1 MLTTSYEDI
10 QEDIVSCTNEIFSTM
25 IPMEIKSDGSF
36 YQKEDMISTDVISLV
51 SYTGEHSGIVAIF
64 CSRSIA
70 LKITSSMLGIEV
82 SEMDQDTKDAMGE
95 VTNMIAGTLKNKIF
109 EKFGEEYF
117 RELETK
123 QLKKMYGMK
132 NHVISTGGG
141 IILQKQNIELI
152 KDLGIVI
159 FLDISI
165 NSQIN
170 RVKNRKN
177 RPLINDN
184 NLKDNLLSLKKTRD
198 PVYKKISN
206 YIIDVSEKERGQ
218 IVTEIQEII

>member
-1 MLTTSYEDI
+1 MGSGKTSIGKILAKKNHLSFLDT
-10 QEDIVSCTNEIFSTM
+10 DHEIIRSSGYS
-25 IPMEIKSDGSF
+25 IPD
-36 YQKEDMISTDVISLV
+36 
-51 SYTGEHSGIVAIF
+51 
-64 CSRSIA
+64 
-70 LKITSSMLGIEV
+70 
-82 SEMDQDTKDAMGE
+82 
-95 VTNMIAGTLKNKIF
+95 IF

-123 QLKKMYGMK
+123 QLKEMYGMK

-141 IILQKQNIELI
+141 IILKKQNIELI

-184 NLKDNLLSLKKTRD
+184 NLKDNLLSLKKIRD
-198 PVYKKISN
+198 PIYKKISN
-206 YIIDVSEKERGQ
+206 YIIDVSEKERNQ

>member
-1 MLTTSYEDI
+1 MDFKNIFIIGSMGSGKTSIGKILAKKNHLSFLDT
-10 QEDIVSCTNEIFSTM
+10 DHEIIRSSGYS
-25 IPMEIKSDGSF
+25 IPD
-36 YQKEDMISTDVISLV
+36 
-51 SYTGEHSGIVAIF
+51 
-64 CSRSIA
+64 
-70 LKITSSMLGIEV
+70 
-82 SEMDQDTKDAMGE
+82 
-95 VTNMIAGTLKNKIF
+95 IF

-184 NLKDNLLSLKKTRD
+184 NLKDNLLSLKKIRD
-198 PVYKKISN
+198 PIYKKISN
-206 YIIDVSEKERGQ
+206 YIIDVSEKERNQ

>member
-1 MLTTSYEDI
+1 MDFKNIFIVGSMGSGKTSIGKILAKKNHLSFLDT
-10 QEDIVSCTNEIFSTM
+10 DHEIIRSSGYS
-25 IPMEIKSDGSF
+25 IPD
-36 YQKEDMISTDVISLV
+36 
-51 SYTGEHSGIVAIF
+51 
-64 CSRSIA
+64 
-70 LKITSSMLGIEV
+70 
-82 SEMDQDTKDAMGE
+82 
-95 VTNMIAGTLKNKIF
+95 IF

-184 NLKDNLLSLKKTRD
+184 NLKDNLLSLKKIRD
-198 PVYKKISN
+198 PIYKKISN
-206 YIIDVSEKERGQ
+206 YIIDVSEKERNQ

>member
-1 MLTTSYEDI
+1 MDFKNIFIVGSMGSGKTSIGKILAKKNHLSFLDT
-10 QEDIVSCTNEIFSTM
+10 DHEIIRSSGYS
-25 IPMEIKSDGSF
+25 IPD
-36 YQKEDMISTDVISLV
+36 
-51 SYTGEHSGIVAIF
+51 
-64 CSRSIA
+64 
-70 LKITSSMLGIEV
+70 
-82 SEMDQDTKDAMGE
+82 
-95 VTNMIAGTLKNKIF
+95 IF

-184 NLKDNLLSLKKTRD
+184 NLKDNLLSLKKIRD
-198 PVYKKISN
+198 PIYKKISN
-206 YIIDVSEKERGQ
+206 YIIDVSE
-218 IVTEIQEII
+218 

>member
-1 MLTTSYEDI
+1 MDFKNIFIVGSMGSGKTSIGKILAKNNHLSFLDT
-10 QEDIVSCTNEIFSTM
+10 DHEIIRRCGYS
-25 IPMEIKSDGSF
+25 IPD
-36 YQKEDMISTDVISLV
+36 
-51 SYTGEHSGIVAIF
+51 
-64 CSRSIA
+64 
-70 LKITSSMLGIEV
+70 
-82 SEMDQDTKDAMGE
+82 
-95 VTNMIAGTLKNKIF
+95 IF

-117 RELETK
+117 RELETE
-123 QLKKMYGMK
+123 QLKEMCGMK
-132 NHVISTGGG
+132 DHVVSTGGG

-165 NSQIN
+165 NSQID